1 MAMGDHSNFEWIPV
15 NNAQTMVSVLCIAV
29 ILLQYIT
36 SLIGEVH
43 NTLILFLL
51 EYNTTAPN
59 WTCFKEFPMEN
70 QQRAAFSLDVT
81 SDLYPWALLTEV
93 GTTERSGKPC
103 IPPAVSKFS
112 NPKKPDL
119 LVEEPERHCNKSEKE
134 EVLPMASLEP
144 ELPRPKTVSGK
155 QEVVLPKQQNEILE
169 QSQPVPKHLE
179 SVPQQSTDVGLLEQL
194 KQVPQKSMKQKQEI
208 KRSEMI
214 LEKPNDA
221 VPQQPEI
228 NKQSKQVPQKSEP
241 IPQLQP
247 NAVKKTLLQQ
257 NIC

>member
-1 MAMGDHSNFEWIPV
+1 
-15 NNAQTMVSVLCIAV
+15 MVSVLCIVV
-29 ILLQYIT
+29 ILLYIT
-36 SLIGEVH
+36 SLIGGW
-43 NTLILFLL
+43 LIG
-51 EYNTTAPN
+51 
-59 WTCFKEFPMEN
+59 WWKEFQMEN
-70 QQRAAFSLDVT
+70 QGKLTQNLGPFSPDVT
-81 SDLYPWALLTEV
+81 SDLYPWTLLRALLTEV

-103 IPPAVSKFS
+103 IPAAVSKFS

-144 ELPRPKTVSGK
+144 ELPRPKTVSRK
-155 QEVVLPKQQNEILE
+155 QGVVLPKQQNEILE